1 MSVFVSLILEV
12 IIAQPNTIFS
22 FLEHCNAT
30 PQTRKKQGSGQKPQQ
45 PPRQMSC
52 EEHQAKCVVEIDG
65 SLL

>member
-1 MSVFVSLILEV
+1 MSLILKV

-22 FLEHCNAT
+22 FLEQCNAT

-52 EEHQAKCVVEIDG
+52 EEHQTKCLVQIDS